1 MQIIVIGCGKVG
13 SRFAQVLSE
22 EGHDVVVVDK
32 DSNSFKI
39 LDPDFNGITVTGVP
53 IDQDVLKKAGIET
66 ADALAA
72 LTPDDNIN
80 IMVCQLA
87 KEIFKVPKVI
97 ARIFDPAREQVFHEF
112 GLTTICPTKMTVEV
126 IKSMVVNEPSTSLQT
141 IGNTTVAYNYI
152 KAQSSYFGK
161 KLSSVNLKDN
171 SFIFGIIHNGSF
183 YFSNEDV
190 TINQGDTLVIAQ
202 KKN

>member
-1 MQIIVIGCGKVG
+1 MGVDR

>member
-22 EGHDVVVVDK
+22 EGHDVVIVDR

-39 LDPDFNGITVTGVP
+39 LDPDFEGITITGVP

-66 ADALAA
+66 ADVLAA

-80 IMVCQLA
+80 IMVSQVA

-97 ARIFDPAREQVFHEF
+97 ARIYDPAREEVFHQF
-112 GLTTICPTKMTVEV
+112 GLTTICPTKMTVEA
-126 IKSMVVNEPSTSLQT
+126 IKSMVVDETKTSLHN
-141 IGNTTVAYNYI
+141 IGNTTLVYNYV
-152 KAQSSYFGK
+152 KVPSSYYGK
-161 KLSSVNLKDN
+161 KISLVVPKDN
-171 SFIFGIIHNGSF
+171 SFVFGIIHNGGF

-190 TINQGDTLVIAQ
+190 TVSEGDTLVTVH
-202 KKN
+202 KR

>member
-1 MQIIVIGCGKVG
+1 
-13 SRFAQVLSE
+13 
-22 EGHDVVVVDK
+22 
-32 DSNSFKI
+32 
-39 LDPDFNGITVTGVP
+39 
-53 IDQDVLKKAGIET
+53 
-66 ADALAA
+66 
-72 LTPDDNIN
+72 
-80 IMVCQLA
+80 
-87 KEIFKVPKVI
+87 
-97 ARIFDPAREQVFHEF
+97 
-112 GLTTICPTKMTVEV
+112 
-126 IKSMVVNEPSTSLQT
+126 LQT

>member
-39 LDPDFNGITVTGVP
+39 LDPDFNGITVTGAP

>member
-190 TINQGDTLVIAQ
+190 TINEGDTLVIAQ